1 MNQNAISGIRK
12 SSGYKHVKA
21 CSGSAANAT
30 MVLTQLGEKTLF
42 CKVANDPSGDFSPQ
56 RITTQKYRHQ
66 PHQDHREHGTT
77 RSCLYWSQMPITIKS
92 LGISE
97 YFKKDLSEEAIA
109 NSEYLILKVIFQRSP
124 TGSEAAIEAYKW
136 QNMALKPL
144 FHSHSPTLFKYFH
157 GRLEMMGD
165 NY

>member
-1 MNQNAISGIRK
+1 MIHQVIFHHNELQRK
-12 SSGYKHVKA
+12 NIGT
-21 CSGSAANAT
+21 N
-30 MVLTQLGEKTLF
+30 LTKII
-42 CKVANDPSGDFSPQ
+42 VNMAPP
-56 RITTQKYRHQ
+56 
-66 PHQDHREHGTT
+66 
-77 RSCLYWSQMPITIKS
+77 RSCLYWSRMPITINTT
-92 LGISE
+92 GISE

-144 FHSHSPTLFKYFH
+144 FHSHSPTFIKYFH